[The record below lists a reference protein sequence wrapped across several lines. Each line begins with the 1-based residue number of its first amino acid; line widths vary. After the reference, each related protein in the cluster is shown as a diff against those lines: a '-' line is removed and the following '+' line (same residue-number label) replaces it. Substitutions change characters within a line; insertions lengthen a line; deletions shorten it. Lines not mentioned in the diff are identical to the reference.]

1 MKLFKTISVGVIGAV
16 ALSMMAQNN
25 VIDEVVWWI
34 GDQPIY
40 KSDVE
45 EMYQP
50 MQQRRADIDGDPYC
64 VIPEELAIEK
74 LFLHQAE
81 LDSIEVPVSQLMAE
95 VDNQVNYMV
104 MQLGSQDKVEEYYHR
119 PMPAIREMLVDMLKT
134 RTMVEEVQKNL
145 TENVKATPSDV
156 RKYFNSLAK
165 DSVPFVPLQ
174 VEVQIFTINP
184 VIPREE
190 IDEVK
195 ARLRDYSDRI
205 NKGESEFSTLAILY
219 SEDPGSAIRGGET
232 GFMSKSSLDPE
243 YASVA
248 FNLND
253 TKKVSKIVQSE
264 FGYHIIQLIEKRGDR
279 INTRHILLRPKV
291 NEKDLTDAVTHLDTL
306 RNAILA
312 EKFTFEDAVAELSQD
327 KDTRRNRGQMVNEET
342 GTTRFEMSQLPQEVS
357 RLVNDMS
364 VGEISKP
371 FIMKDSKKN
380 KDIVAMV
387 KLSNRIPGHRAN
399 LSDDY
404 QLILQMYESSAKE
417 KIIRDWVED
426 KIKNTYIRI
435 EENWRDCEFK
445 HKGWIK
451 TSN

>member
-45 EMYQP
+45 EMYQT

-264 FGYHIIQLIEKRGDR
+264 FGYHIIQLTEKRGDR

>member
-45 EMYQP
+45 EMYQT

-205 NKGESEFSTLAILY
+205 NNGESEFSTLAILY

>member
-45 EMYQP
+45 EMYQT

-81 LDSIEVPVSQLMAE
+81 LDPPEVPVSQLMAE

>member
-45 EMYQP
+45 EMYQT

-145 TENVKATPSDV
+145 TETVKATPSDV

>member
-1 MKLFKTISVGVIGAV
+1 
-16 ALSMMAQNN
+16 
-25 VIDEVVWWI
+25 
-34 GDQPIY
+34 
-40 KSDVE
+40 
-45 EMYQP
+45 
-50 MQQRRADIDGDPYC
+50 
-64 VIPEELAIEK
+64 
-74 LFLHQAE
+74 
-81 LDSIEVPVSQLMAE
+81 
-95 VDNQVNYMV
+95 
-104 MQLGSQDKVEEYYHR
+104 
-119 PMPAIREMLVDMLKT
+119 
-134 RTMVEEVQKNL
+134 MVEEVQKNL

>member
-45 EMYQP
+45 EMYQT

-404 QLILQMYESSAKE
+404 QSILQMYESSAKE